1 MDIIRSFFL
10 AIKLKFSGII
20 MKNMIND
27 IIQMLDQ
34 DIGFEDLTTKALIPP
49 DLEIKARIISKDDGI
64 AAGVGLVSTLLK
76 EFSLTVEVEKEDGE
90 DLKAGDTVMKL
101 KGNACSILTL
111 ERTVLNILM
120 RMSGIATL
128 TSMMVNEA
136 RKVNSKVIVA
146 GTRKTTP
153 GLQFME
159 KDAIRLGGGDT
170 HRYRLDDCV
179 LIKDNHLA
187 LVGDVKVAVEKAK
200 EYVSFTKK
208 IEVEVENLDDA
219 IIAANSGVDIIMLD
233 NMDFNDVKLVITTL
247 EAEGCRDKV
256 LIEVSGGINLNNIAE
271 YAKTRVDII
280 SSGYI
285 THSARALDMS
295 LEIA

>member
-1 MDIIRSFFL
+1 ME
-10 AIKLKFSGII
+10 
-20 MKNMIND
+20 NMIND
-27 IIQMLDQ
+27 IIQMLDK
-34 DIGFEDLTTKALIPP
+34 DVGFEDITTKALIPR
-49 DLEIKARIISKDDGI
+49 DLEITAKIISNDNGI
-64 AAGVGLVSTLLK
+64 AAGVSLISTLLK
-76 EFSLTVEVEKEDGE
+76 EFSLNVEVEKEDGE
-90 DLKAGDTVMKL
+90 DLKVGDTVMTL
-101 KGNACSILTL
+101 NGNACSILTL

-128 TSMMVNEA
+128 TSMMVSEA
-136 RKVNSKVIVA
+136 RKVNPKVIVA

-153 GLQFME
+153 GLQFIE

-187 LVGDVKVAVEKAK
+187 LVGDVKVAVEKAR

-233 NMDFNDVKLVITTL
+233 NMNFNDIKLVLTAL
-247 EAEGCRDKV
+247 EAEGWRDKV
-256 LIEVSGGINLNNIAE
+256 LVEVSGGINLNNIRE
-271 YAKTRVDII
+271 YAETCVDII

-285 THSARALDMS
+285 THSATALDMS
-295 LEIA
+295 LEIT